1 MANITNITD
10 GQAVARFFVD
20 HYLNSFQR
28 RYENIMEI
36 MGYQEKKVRENLTYL
51 GFAWLK
57 GLSDVSCYD
66 LRNEASKLLADDIC
80 MHVRQEPV
88 LNQIPYDGETE
99 VAVDAGDDVQVALLL
114 VKYLAADSKNGYQG
128 FVDYALR
135 THRTLQQNLT
145 RFFVEW
151 FRKSEEK
158 SPFLETAGRIT
169 TSYAL
174 AYI

>member
-1 MANITNITD
+1 MTNITD
-10 GQAVARFFVD
+10 GQAVARIFVD
-20 HYLNSFQR
+20 HYLNSFR
-28 RYENIMEI
+28 TKYESIMEI
-36 MGYQEKKVRENLTYL
+36 MGKQEKKVRENLTYL

-57 GLSDVSCYD
+57 GLSEVSCYD

-88 LNQIPYDGETE
+88 LNQIPYDGGAELD
-99 VAVDAGDDVQVALLL
+99 VDAGDDVQIALLL
-114 VKYLAADSKNGYQG
+114 VKYLSADSRNGYQG
-128 FVDYALR
+128 FIKYALG

-151 FRKSEEK
+151 FRKSKEE
-158 SPFLETAGRIT
+158 SPFLETAGMIST
-169 TSYAL
+169 GYAL

>member
-1 MANITNITD
+1 MTNIRD
-10 GQAVARFFVD
+10 GQAVARIFVD
-20 HYLNSFQR
+20 HYLNSFR
-28 RYENIMEI
+28 TRYEDIMEI

-57 GLSDVSCYD
+57 GLSEVSCYD

-88 LNQIPYDGETE
+88 LNQIPYAGESE
-99 VAVDAGDDVQVALLL
+99 VDVDAGDDVQVALFLA
-114 VKYLAADSKNGYQG
+114 KYLAADSRNGYQG
-128 FVDYALR
+128 FIEYALR

-151 FRKSEEK
+151 FRKSKED
-158 SPFLETAGRIT
+158 SPFLETVGRIT